1 MVSAVIKNSKK
12 ILTVLLCLT
21 LLLSVL
27 TVAPTALA
35 ASDAMEATVWEDFS
49 TYGGEVKKKQV
60 RCTEEEGFAQTTDD
74 LGAIGGVK
82 TLKLGYTSLRGYHLV
97 GGDQGFQ
104 VFFDKPKSLA
114 GMDAIM
120 LYVKMPLSRADD
132 QGNNWGKSGFAPMLY
147 VGDNIYTQIKGNQT
161 ISYLPVNSSQWRTTQ
176 SFGLYIDLPSGF
188 EGYVKIPLDH
198 YKSDMLTDDIRNHS
212 AEFMIFQFSS
222 MGAQC
227 GSAYINAIYGVSNDT
242 NSVMVRLN
250 GDTTPRFL
258 LSGATLG
265 DIAPQKTL
273 LEKAMKAEILQDF
286 SGYPVG
292 YDLISN
298 GMATIQNKPDATA
311 TLCESVGGFFGT
323 PSVKLSAKTYGGF
336 HDVDPFYDIHGE
348 GMRDISNMKAFLFY
362 IKCAAPH
369 PQKPSCSSIRFNLHT
384 EKDGEQTW
392 TLLGD
397 SKILAMEKGTGVWK
411 SYAAAGDGN
420 GIVDLPAN
428 FEGYVMV
435 KVEDMLTN
443 PIADDMEGRIF
454 LTSTMQFQAV
464 GGECGDGY
472 IGPLYMITEM
482 EDKNNKLVTFDGC
495 DVFSIATDSYATEND
510 LLNIGPVVD
519 RIYDAFP
526 LSTCDLYPVIRAV
539 TKESAIV
546 EWQPTENAVEYRVDV
561 YTEDYST
568 GSFAY
573 LCTHSLLSG
582 ECALKLVNLK
592 EAAHYYVTIVATDGS
607 GMELATYNHQSFS
620 TRQDSTEYQQ
630 QMITHST
637 TVDAENT
644 GLSESTVIM
653 IAVAGATVLIAA
665 AAVGIVLYRKRKVRA
680 QK

>member
-1 MVSAVIKNSKK
+1 MKAFQKT
-12 ILTVLLCLT
+12 LTVLLCLI
-21 LLLSVL
+21 LLLSAV
-27 TVAPTALA
+27 VPA
-35 ASDAMEATVWEDFS
+35 ASAASNAMEATIWEDFS
-49 TYGGEVKKKQV
+49 TYGSEVKKKQV
-60 RCTEEEGFAQTTDD
+60 RCTEEEGFARTAEG

-82 TLKLGYTSLRGYHLV
+82 SLQLGYTSLRGYHTV
-97 GGDQGFQ
+97 AGDQGFQ
-104 VFFDKPKSLA
+104 IFFDKPKSLQ

-132 QGNNWGKSGFAPMLY
+132 KGNNWSKSGFAPMLY
-147 VGDNIYTQIKGNQT
+147 VGDNIYTQIKGNQP
-161 ISYLPVNSSQWRTTQ
+161 ISYLPINSSQWKTTE

-222 MGAQC
+222 MGAQS
-227 GSAYINAIYGVSNDT
+227 GSAYINAIYGVSNDA

-265 DIAPQKTL
+265 DIAPQQTL
-273 LEKAMKAEILQDF
+273 LDKAMKAEILQDF

-298 GMATIQNKPDATA
+298 GLATIQNKPDATA
-311 TLCESVGGFFGT
+311 ILSESVGGFFKT

-336 HDVDPFYDIHGE
+336 HDVDPFYDIHGK
-348 GMRDISNMKAFLFY
+348 GMRDISDMKAFLFY

-369 PQKPSCSSIRFNLHT
+369 PRKPNCSSIRFNLHT
-384 EKDGEQTW
+384 EKNGVPAW
-392 TLLGD
+392 TLLGN

-411 SYAAAGDGN
+411 SYSAAGDGN

-443 PIADDMEGRIF
+443 PIADDMEDRKF

-482 EDKNNKLVTFDGC
+482 EGKNNKLVTFDGC

-510 LLNIGPVVD
+510 LLNIGPVVG
-519 RIYDAFP
+519 RIYDTFP
-526 LSTCDLYPVIRAV
+526 LNTCDQYPVIRAV
-539 TKESAIV
+539 TKESAII
-546 EWQPTENAVEYRVDV
+546 EWEPTEKAAEYRVDV
-561 YTEDYST
+561 YTEDNST
-568 GSFAY
+568 GAFAY
-573 LCTHSLLSG
+573 LSTHSLLSK
-582 ECALKLVNLK
+582 ECALKLVDLK
-592 EAAHYYVTIVATDGS
+592 EGTNYYVTIIATDET

-620 TRQDSTEYQQ
+620 TRQDSTEYHQQ
-630 QMITHST
+630 IITHT
-637 TVDAENT
+637 ETVEAAQN
-644 GLSESTVIM
+644 SSTVI
-653 IAVAGATVLIAA
+653 LIAA
-665 AAVGIVLYRKRKVRA
+665 AVAVVLAAGVAVVIVLQKKRKVRA
-680 QK
+680 EK

>member
-1 MVSAVIKNSKK
+1 MKGFKK
-12 ILTVLLCLT
+12 ILTVLLCVL
-21 LLLSVL
+21 LLLSV
-27 TVAPTALA
+27 TAAVPTAFA
-35 ASDAMEATVWEDFS
+35 AGNAMEATVWEDFS
-49 TYGGEVKKKQV
+49 TYGSEVKKKQV
-60 RCTEEEGFAQTTDD
+60 RCTEEEGFARTADD

-82 TLKLGYTSLRGYHLV
+82 SLELGYTSLRGYHNIA
-97 GGDQGFQ
+97 GDQGFQ
-104 VFFDKPKSLA
+104 IFFDKPQSLE
-114 GMDAIM
+114 GIDAIM

-147 VGDNIYTQIKGNQT
+147 VGDNIYTQIKGNQEV
-161 ISYLPVNSSQWRTTQ
+161 SYLPINSSEWKTTQ

-242 NSVMVRLN
+242 DSVMVRLN
-250 GDTTPRFL
+250 GDATPRFL
-258 LSGATLG
+258 LCGATLG
-265 DIAPQKTL
+265 DIEPQATL
-273 LEKAMKAEILQDF
+273 LDKAMKAEILQDF

-298 GMATIQNKPDATA
+298 GLATIQNKPDATA
-311 TLCESVGGFFGT
+311 TLSESVGGFFGT

-348 GMRDISNMKAFLFY
+348 GMKDISDMKAFLFY
-362 IKCAAPH
+362 VKCAAPH
-369 PQKPSCSSIRFNLHT
+369 PQKPTCSSIRFNLHT
-384 EKDGEQTW
+384 EKDGVPTW
-392 TLLGD
+392 TLLGN

-428 FEGYVMV
+428 FEGYILV

-482 EDKNNKLVTFDGC
+482 EGKNNKLVTFDGC

-510 LLNIGPVVD
+510 LLNIGPVVG

-526 LSTCDLYPVIRAV
+526 LSTCEEYPVIRAV
-539 TKESAIV
+539 TKDSAII
-546 EWQPTENAVEYRVDV
+546 EWQPTENAAEYRVDV
-561 YTEDYST
+561 YTEDNST
-568 GSFAY
+568 GTFAY
-573 LCTHSLLSG
+573 LCTHSLLSK
-582 ECALKLVNLK
+582 ECALKLVDLTEGAN
-592 EAAHYYVTIVATDGS
+592 YYVGIVATDDT

-620 TRQDSTEYQQ
+620 TRQDSTEYHQEI
-630 QMITHST
+630 ITHST
-637 TVDAENT
+637 NVDAEDT
-644 GLSESTVIM
+644 GVSNFTVIL
-653 IAVAGATVLIAA
+653 IAVMGALVLLAGAV
-665 AAVGIVLYRKRKVRA
+665 VGIVLQKKRKVRA
-680 QK
+680 EK